1 MGFALFIKL
10 KVGLDSGRNTSA
22 DTLVDSGAVSAIQR
36 AQYGP
41 GGPRSS
47 ALHMP
52 ALLAEVGGYLPRL
65 PWDWFQFPN
74 AKPACQPEVTQACRQ
89 GCVQVGGIS

>member
-41 GGPRSS
+41 GGPRSR